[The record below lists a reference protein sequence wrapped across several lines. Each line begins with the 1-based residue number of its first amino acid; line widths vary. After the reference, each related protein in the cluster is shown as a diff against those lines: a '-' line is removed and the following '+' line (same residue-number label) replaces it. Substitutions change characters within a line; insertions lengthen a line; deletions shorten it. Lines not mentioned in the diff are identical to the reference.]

1 MKLFCNLFFITFFLF
16 SFESLAFNP
25 GKDSQFVGSNVI
37 DPAKGKE
44 GIKIDNPD
52 KAIILIYNQGWGIS
66 NTKSKY
72 IRGKDPCFVNFYLDN
87 QKKYTPG
94 LLGPWYSLASE
105 FSELIKEKKIYLYY
119 FCKNRAQEG
128 FDADTLRTMQA
139 NNLIKLVDAFVKE
152 GVPRKQIIPVGHSG
166 GATVVI
172 EAMFKKPEKIVSVI
186 ATSWTVSGQKPW
198 KAKDSQEIKRFA
210 AKHKHNT
217 NPFKALVYACD
228 QDDFTSYE
236 DQAFWDEVSGVD
248 FVKLTGN
255 HICWFNLFNNKH
267 EILRVIKF
275 IQSNLD

>member
-72 IRGKDPCFVNFYLDN
+72 VRGKDPCFVNTYLDN

-105 FSELIKEKKIYLYY
+105 LSELIKEKNIYLYY

-152 GVPRKQIIPVGHSG
+152 GVPRANNSCGAFGRGNGCYRGNVQKTRKNSISNSHELG
-166 GATVVI
+166 GIRSKTL
-172 EAMFKKPEKIVSVI
+172 ESE
-186 ATSWTVSGQKPW
+186 
-198 KAKDSQEIKRFA
+198 R
-210 AKHKHNT
+210 
-217 NPFKALVYACD
+217 
-228 QDDFTSYE
+228 
-236 DQAFWDEVSGVD
+236 
-248 FVKLTGN
+248 
-255 HICWFNLFNNKH
+255 
-267 EILRVIKF
+267 
-275 IQSNLD
+275 

>member
-1 MKLFCNLFFITFFLF
+1 MKLFRNLFFIITLLF
-16 SFESLAFNP
+16 SFTIFAFNP
-25 GKDSQFVGSNVI
+25 GKDSQFIGSNVV
-37 DPAKGKE
+37 DSPTGKDSL
-44 GIKIDNPD
+44 KIDHPD

-72 IRGKDPCFVNFYLDN
+72 VRGKDPCFVNFYLDN

-94 LLGPWYSLASE
+94 FLGPWYSLASE
-105 FSELIKEKKIYLYY
+105 FNEIIKDKKIYLYY
-119 FCKNRAQEG
+119 YCKNRAQDG
-128 FDADTLRTMQA
+128 FDADTLRALQA
-139 NNLIKLVDAFVKE
+139 GNLVKLVDAFVRE

-172 EAMFKKPEKIVSVI
+172 EAIFKKPKKIASVI

-210 AKHKHNT
+210 ARYKKNT
-217 NPFKALVYACD
+217 DPLNALVYACD
-228 QDDFTSYE
+228 QDEFTSYE
-236 DQAFWDEVSGVD
+236 DQAFWNEVSGVD
-248 FVKLTGN
+248 FVKLAGN
-255 HICWFNLFNNKH
+255 HVCWFNLFNSKH

>member
-37 DPAKGKE
+37 DPVKGRE

-186 ATSWTVSGQKPW
+186 AMSWTVSGPNPW

-210 AKHKHNT
+210 AKHKNNT

-228 QDDFTSYE
+228 QDEFTSYE
-236 DQAFWDEVSGVD
+236 DQAFWNEVSGVD
-248 FVKLTGN
+248 FVKLAGN
-255 HICWFNLFNNKH
+255 HVCWFNLFTNKH